1 VKIIASAWMGDAGFD
16 VTETLKQSCV
26 IRDDF
31 RDDPQSLEYF
41 DQAVLDG
48 EVFRCNYLDTRD

>member
-1 VKIIASAWMGDAGFD
+1 MGDAGFD